1 MLDQYLGP
9 GFISIALALA
19 TFAFTLNRKDAKEAV
34 ETAGMNIDRAMARAA
49 EAEAREAEA
58 RARLKEAEAEIAR
71 LRILVIQGGGQ
82 P

>member
-9 GFISIALALA
+9 GFIGLALALA
-19 TFAFTLNRKDAKEAV
+19 TFAFTLNRKDAREAV
-34 ETAGMNIDRAMARAA
+34 ETSNMNTDAAMLRAK

-58 RARLKEAEAEIAR
+58 RARLKEAEAENAR
-71 LRILVIQGGGQ
+71 LRLLLREHGID